1 MRRPES
7 GKEGAACDLRA
18 ALAMC
23 EGVLRLEGFSPDA
36 AAAEVAAHHVGPPAR
51 PRAGPEPVVLFRQP
65 QGPALCFGLY
75 GDEARLRGWLPGLPS
90 HIAPDTL
97 AGFAPV
103 APVWEGATDH
113 QSGPPDLTALPV
125 PQVTPRDAGRYLSM
139 GFVMAE
145 TGGQVAVSAHRMLV
159 LGPDRLGLWMLPGRA
174 LRLMAEAAHAEGRDL
189 PVTVNIGVPP
199 ALAIASATSTA
210 LLPAPLDKLALAG
223 GLAQAPL
230 ALARSTDGLAYL
242 ARAEIV
248 LEGVI
253 TAEQVPEAL
262 PCASLAGSMPE
273 FLGYDGH
280 GQPALHVLRLT
291 GQRQRP
297 EALFQS
303 VIGPGREQSAIL
315 GLGGALALA
324 LALPPALGVH
334 DLRFAP
340 AGGGMLLLYA
350 ALKAEAPRD
359 LGAPRDLAAIAQ
371 AMVRICPFLKTVIF
385 VDEDVSVQSDEDML
399 WAMTT
404 RAQLAED
411 CHPLPGHRAMGMDP
425 SQSPEWQALRGGT
438 GVFKSY
444 VNATVP
450 GGLRPAFRRS
460 LL

>member
-1 MRRPES
+1 
-7 GKEGAACDLRA
+7 
-18 ALAMC
+18 
-23 EGVLRLEGFSPDA
+23 
-36 AAAEVAAHHVGPPAR
+36 
-51 PRAGPEPVVLFRQP
+51 
-65 QGPALCFGLY
+65 
-75 GDEARLRGWLPGLPS
+75 
-90 HIAPDTL
+90 
-97 AGFAPV
+97 
-103 APVWEGATDH
+103 
-113 QSGPPDLTALPV
+113 
-125 PQVTPRDAGRYLSM
+125 
-139 GFVMAE
+139 
-145 TGGQVAVSAHRMLV
+145 
-159 LGPDRLGLWMLPGRA
+159 
-174 LRLMAEAAHAEGRDL
+174 
-189 PVTVNIGVPP
+189 
-199 ALAIASATSTA
+199 
-210 LLPAPLDKLALAG
+210 APLGKLALAG

-230 ALARSTDGLAYL
+230 ALARTPEGLAYL

-262 PCASLAGSMPE
+262 PGAPLAGSMPE

-350 ALKAEAPRD
+350 ALKPEAPRD
-359 LGAPRDLAAIAQ
+359 LATTAQ
-371 AMVRICPFLKTVIF
+371 AMARICPFLKTVIF
-385 VDEDVSVQSDEDML
+385 VDEDVSVQCDEDML

-411 CHPLPGHRAMGMDP
+411 CHPLPGHRPMGMDP
-425 SQSPEWQALRGGT
+425 SQAPEWQALRGGA

-444 VNATVP
+444 VDATVP
-450 GGLRPAFRRS
+450 SPLRPAFRRS
-460 LL
+460 LF

>member
-7 GKEGAACDLRA
+7 VKEGAACDLRA
-18 ALAMC
+18 ALATC
-23 EGVLRLEGFSPDA
+23 EGVLRLDGFTADA

-51 PRAGPEPVVLFRQP
+51 PRVGPEPVVLFPQA

-75 GDEARLRGWLPGLPS
+75 GDEARLRGWLPGLPQ

-103 APVWEGATDH
+103 APVWVGATDH
-113 QSGPPDLTALPV
+113 LPMPPDLTALPV

-139 GFVMAE
+139 GFVLAE
-145 TGGQVAVSAHRMLV
+145 AGGQVAVSAHRMLV

-174 LRLMAEAAHAEGRDL
+174 LRQMAEAAHAEGRDL

-223 GLAQAPL
+223 GLAGAPL
-230 ALARSTDGLAYL
+230 TLARTAGGQAYL

-262 PCASLAGSMPE
+262 PGAPLAGSMPE

-280 GQPALHVLRLT
+280 GQPALHMLRLT

-324 LALPPALGVH
+324 LALPPALGVQ
-334 DLRFAP
+334 DLRFAH

-350 ALKAEAPRD
+350 ALKPEAPRD
-359 LGAPRDLAAIAQ
+359 LPATAQ
-371 AMVRICPFLKTVIF
+371 AMARICPFLKTVIF
-385 VDEDVSVQSDEDML
+385 VDDDVSVQSDEDML

-425 SQSPEWQALRGGT
+425 SQSADWQALRGGA

-444 VNATVP
+444 VDATVP
-450 GGLRPAFRRS
+450 AALRPAFRRS
-460 LL
+460 LF